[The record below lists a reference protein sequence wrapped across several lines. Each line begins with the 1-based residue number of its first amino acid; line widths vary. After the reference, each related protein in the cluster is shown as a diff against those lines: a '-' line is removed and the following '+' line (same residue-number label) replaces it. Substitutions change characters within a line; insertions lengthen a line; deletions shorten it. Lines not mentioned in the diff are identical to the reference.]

1 MHPLPVRRLY
11 IGHGSYGSHAWPSS
25 MSSLIDMVQVVAD
38 ADTQCGLCHHQY
50 FEHESSLDEILSQV
64 SAIFRK
70 AGIAG
75 RCGGM
80 VYVCVSFAY
89 RQK

>member
-1 MHPLPVRRLY
+1 MVFIHVT
-11 IGHGSYGSHAWPSS
+11 SH
-25 MSSLIDMVQVVAD
+25 LIDSLQVAAD
-38 ADTQCGLCHHQY
+38 ADAQCALCHHRY